1 MNGCGQPFSAA
12 SINSRGQRQAI
23 AAFAKRSRLELV
35 GEFTGDGLHG
45 RLWGVAREV
54 MGGILKF
61 LRFSALNWWRRR
73 QKTA

>member
-45 RLWGVAREV
+45 RL
-54 MGGILKF
+54 
-61 LRFSALNWWRRR
+61 
-73 QKTA
+73 